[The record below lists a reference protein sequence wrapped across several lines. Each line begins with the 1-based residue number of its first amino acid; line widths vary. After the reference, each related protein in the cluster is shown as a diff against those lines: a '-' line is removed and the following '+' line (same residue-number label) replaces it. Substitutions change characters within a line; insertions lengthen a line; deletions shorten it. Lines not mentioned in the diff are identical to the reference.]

1 MLDDKKALYAAL
13 LARDARFDGR
23 FFVGVSSTG
32 VYCRPICRVKA
43 PKFENCAFF
52 ATAAEAEQA
61 GYRPCLRCRP
71 ELAPGSSPMDASS
84 SLARAA
90 ALSIEE
96 NCGDG
101 ESLEAVAARF
111 GCTARHL
118 RRVFEAEYR
127 VSPVRWRL
135 TCRLLLA
142 KNLLAETALPVVDIA
157 AASGFGS
164 LRRFND
170 AFKKYYKMSPSE
182 MRRSAAMKRSND
194 GAVTV
199 SLGYRPPYLWDEI
212 LRFFAARAIPG
223 VETVRG
229 GAYMRAVRF
238 AGGGAD
244 AADVCG
250 WFAVSHNPAKNALDV
265 TLCETLLPVLP
276 RLLSR
281 VRAMFDLY
289 CEPSEIYAELSPM
302 NEIKPGLCRLGTRV
316 PGCFD
321 AFEMAARA
329 VLGQQITVRAA
340 SALAGRIA
348 AAFGAPVETGVE
360 GLTRTFP
367 PPEAILSLEGGAERR
382 LGELGV
388 ISARAAAMR
397 TIAEKLVKREINLGL
412 CPSPEE
418 EIKKLLE
425 IRGVGS
431 WTACYIA
438 MRAMSWTDAFLETD
452 AGIKKALA
460 GYTPKE
466 LLKMSEEWKPWRSY
480 ATVNIWNSLYKE
492 D

>member
-13 LARDARFDGR
+13 LARDARFDGW

-43 PKFENCAFF
+43 PKFENGTFF

-71 ELAPGSSPMDASS
+71 ELAPGSSSMDASS
-84 SLARAA
+84 SLARTA
-90 ALSIEE
+90 ALSIGE

-101 ESLEAVAARF
+101 ESLETVAARF

-127 VSPVRWRL
+127 VPPVRWRL

-142 KNLLAETALPVVDIA
+142 KSLLADTALPIVDIA

-170 AFKKYYKMSPSE
+170 AFKKYYKMNPSA
-182 MRRSAAMKRSND
+182 MRRSAPKESQTD
-194 GAVTV
+194 GAITI

-212 LRFFAARAIPG
+212 LRFFAARAIPS

-265 TLCETLLPVLP
+265 TL
-276 RLLSR
+276 
-281 VRAMFDLY
+281 
-289 CEPSEIYAELSPM
+289 
-302 NEIKPGLCRLGTRV
+302 
-316 PGCFD
+316 
-321 AFEMAARA
+321 
-329 VLGQQITVRAA
+329 
-340 SALAGRIA
+340 
-348 AAFGAPVETGVE
+348 
-360 GLTRTFP
+360 
-367 PPEAILSLEGGAERR
+367 
-382 LGELGV
+382 
-388 ISARAAAMR
+388 
-397 TIAEKLVKREINLGL
+397 
-412 CPSPEE
+412 
-418 EIKKLLE
+418 
-425 IRGVGS
+425 
-431 WTACYIA
+431 
-438 MRAMSWTDAFLETD
+438 
-452 AGIKKALA
+452 
-460 GYTPKE
+460 
-466 LLKMSEEWKPWRSY
+466 
-480 ATVNIWNSLYKE
+480 
-492 D
+492 

>member
-1 MLDDKKALYAAL
+1 MLEDKKALYAAL

-43 PKFENCAFF
+43 PKFENCTFF
-52 ATAAEAEQA
+52 AAAAEAEQA

-71 ELAPGSSPMDASS
+71 ELAPGSSPMDASTA
-84 SLARAA
+84 LARAA

-118 RRVFEAEYR
+118 RRVFEAEYH
-127 VSPVRWRL
+127 VTPVRWRL

-142 KNLLAETALPVVDIA
+142 KSLLADTALPVVDIA

-170 AFKKYYKMSPSE
+170 AFKKYYKMNPSA
-182 MRRSAAMKRSND
+182 MRRSAAKARSNG
-194 GAVTV
+194 GAITV

-238 AGGGAD
+238 AGAGADGAD
-244 AADVCG
+244 ACG

-265 TLCETLLPVLP
+265 TVSESLLPVLP
-276 RLLSR
+276 RLLAR
-281 VRAMFDLY
+281 VRSMFDLY
-289 CEPSEIYAELSPM
+289 CEPSEIYAALSTM
-302 NEIKPGLCRLGTRV
+302 NGIKPGLCRLGTRL
-316 PGCFD
+316 PGCFEF
-321 AFEMAARA
+321 FELAARA

-340 SALAGRIA
+340 GTLAGRIA
-348 AAFGAPVETGVE
+348 GAFGVPVVTGVD

-412 CPSPEE
+412 
-418 EIKKLLE
+418 
-425 IRGVGS
+425 
-431 WTACYIA
+431 
-438 MRAMSWTDAFLETD
+438 
-452 AGIKKALA
+452 
-460 GYTPKE
+460 
-466 LLKMSEEWKPWRSY
+466 
-480 ATVNIWNSLYKE
+480 
-492 D
+492 

>member
-127 VSPVRWRL
+127 VSSVRWRL

-229 GAYMRAVRF
+229 SAYMRAVRF

-360 GLTRTFP
+360 GLTRVFP
-367 PPEAILSLEGGAERR
+367 TAAAMLSLEGGAERR
-382 LGELGV
+382 LVELGV
-388 ISARAAAMR
+388 ISARAAAIR
-397 TIAEKLVKREINLGL
+397 ALAESFVNHEINFGL

-431 WTACYIA
+431 WTARYIA

-460 GYTPKE
+460 GYAPKE
-466 LLKMSEEWKPWRSY
+466 LLKMSEAWKPWRSY

-492 D
+492 V

>member
-182 MRRSAAMKRSND
+182 MRRSAPKESQTD
-194 GAVTV
+194 GVITI

-289 CEPSEIYAELSPM
+289 CEPSEIYAALSPM

-360 GLTRTFP
+360 GLTRVFP
-367 PPEAILSLEGGAERR
+367 TAAAMLSLEGGAERR

-388 ISARAAAMR
+388 ISARAAAIR
-397 TIAEKLVKREINLGL
+397 ALAESFVNHEINFGL

-460 GYTPKE
+460 GCAPKE
-466 LLKMSEEWKPWRSY
+466 LLKMSEEWRPWRSY

>member
-418 EIKKLLE
+418 EIKNCSKYAASEVGLRA
-425 IRGVGS
+425 ISRCARCRGRMLS
-431 WTACYIA
+431 
-438 MRAMSWTDAFLETD
+438 
-452 AGIKKALA
+452 
-460 GYTPKE
+460 
-466 LLKMSEEWKPWRSY
+466 
-480 ATVNIWNSLYKE
+480 
-492 D
+492 

>member
-1 MLDDKKALYAAL
+1 MLEDKKALYAAL

-43 PKFENCAFF
+43 PKFENCTFF
-52 ATAAEAEQA
+52 AAAAEAEQA

-71 ELAPGSSPMDASS
+71 ELAPGSSPMDASTA
-84 SLARAA
+84 LARAA

-118 RRVFEAEYR
+118 RRVFEAEYH
-127 VSPVRWRL
+127 VTPVRWRL

-142 KNLLAETALPVVDIA
+142 KSLLADTALPVVDIA

-170 AFKKYYKMSPSE
+170 AFKKYYKMNPSA
-182 MRRSAAMKRSND
+182 MRRSAAKARSNG
-194 GAVTV
+194 GAITV

-238 AGGGAD
+238 AGAGADGAD
-244 AADVCG
+244 ACG

-265 TLCETLLPVLP
+265 TVSESLLPVLP
-276 RLLSR
+276 RLLAR
-281 VRAMFDLY
+281 VRSMFDLY
-289 CEPSEIYAELSPM
+289 CEPSEIYAALSTM
-302 NEIKPGLCRLGTRV
+302 NGIKPGLCRLGTRL
-316 PGCFD
+316 PGCFEF
-321 AFEMAARA
+321 FELAARA

-340 SALAGRIA
+340 GTLAGRIA
-348 AAFGAPVETGVE
+348 GAFGVPVVTGVD

-412 CPSPEE
+412 CPSPE
-418 EIKKLLE
+418 
-425 IRGVGS
+425 
-431 WTACYIA
+431 
-438 MRAMSWTDAFLETD
+438 
-452 AGIKKALA
+452 
-460 GYTPKE
+460 
-466 LLKMSEEWKPWRSY
+466 
-480 ATVNIWNSLYKE
+480 
-492 D
+492 

>member
-1 MLDDKKALYAAL
+1 
-13 LARDARFDGR
+13 
-23 FFVGVSSTG
+23 
-32 VYCRPICRVKA
+32 
-43 PKFENCAFF
+43 
-52 ATAAEAEQA
+52 
-61 GYRPCLRCRP
+61 
-71 ELAPGSSPMDASS
+71 MDASS

-321 AFEMAARA
+321 AFEMAARSPRPA
-329 VLGQQITVRAA
+329 NYGQGRLCARRQNSRGFRRACRNRRRRA
-340 SALAGRIA
+340 DAHFSAPR
-348 AAFGAPVETGVE
+348 
-360 GLTRTFP
+360 
-367 PPEAILSLEGGAERR
+367 
-382 LGELGV
+382 
-388 ISARAAAMR
+388 
-397 TIAEKLVKREINLGL
+397 
-412 CPSPEE
+412 
-418 EIKKLLE
+418 
-425 IRGVGS
+425 
-431 WTACYIA
+431 
-438 MRAMSWTDAFLETD
+438 
-452 AGIKKALA
+452 
-460 GYTPKE
+460 GYTFARRRRGTP
-466 LLKMSEEWKPWRSY
+466 SRRTWRNLRTRRGDADY
-480 ATVNIWNSLYKE
+480 CRKARKA
-492 D
+492 

>member
-1 MLDDKKALYAAL
+1 
-13 LARDARFDGR
+13 
-23 FFVGVSSTG
+23 
-32 VYCRPICRVKA
+32 
-43 PKFENCAFF
+43 
-52 ATAAEAEQA
+52 
-61 GYRPCLRCRP
+61 
-71 ELAPGSSPMDASS
+71 MDASS

-289 CEPSEIYAELSPM
+289 CEPSEIYAALSRM
-302 NEIKPGLCRLGTRV
+302 NDIRPGLCRPGTRV

-321 AFEMAARA
+321 VFEMAARA

-340 SALAGRIA
+340 GTLAGRIA
-348 AAFGAPVETGVE
+348 GAFGVPVVTGVD
-360 GLTRTFP
+360 GLTRVFP
-367 PPEAILSLEGGAERR
+367 TAAAMLSLEGGAERR
-382 LGELGV
+382 LVELGV
-388 ISARAAAMR
+388 ISARAAAIR
-397 TIAEKLVKREINLGL
+397 ALAESFVNHEINFGL

-418 EIKKLLE
+418 EIKKLLA

-452 AGIKKALA
+452 AGIKKGARGIHAEGAAQNVGRVEAVAQLRDGQHLEFAL
-460 GYTPKE
+460 
-466 LLKMSEEWKPWRSY
+466 
-480 ATVNIWNSLYKE
+480 
-492 D
+492 